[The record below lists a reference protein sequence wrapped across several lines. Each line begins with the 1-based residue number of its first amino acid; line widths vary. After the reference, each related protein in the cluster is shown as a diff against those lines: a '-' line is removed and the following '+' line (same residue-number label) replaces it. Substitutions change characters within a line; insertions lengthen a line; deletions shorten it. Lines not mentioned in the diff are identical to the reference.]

1 MSSSV
6 FGERLKG
13 LRTSSGMTQQ
23 DLAKRLGVSASTIG
37 MYEQGR
43 REPDNKTL
51 SLICSQLGTSTDYL
65 LGLTLNNKK
74 DSREVDELIDEFTQ
88 ILASQQGLMF
98 NGEPISEQD
107 REKIVSAIRV
117 AAAVAIPD
125 KKQQPK
131 SGGR

>member
-1 MSSSV
+1 MSGSI

-13 LRTSSGMTQQ
+13 LRTSVGMTQQ
-23 DLAKRLGVSASTIG
+23 DLAKRLGISASTVG

-65 LGLTLNNKK
+65 LGLTVNNKNG
-74 DSREVDELIDEFTQ
+74 SREVDELIDEFTQ

-98 NGEPISEQD
+98 NGELISEQD

-125 KKQQPK
+125 KKPNT
-131 SGGR
+131 GGR